1 MRLVMILMVLLFLA
15 PACSP
20 QPPCT
25 DASCPDA
32 GESCNHGDTRA
43 CPGGMDAGLCKAG
56 VQTCLGGNWSACK
69 GAVDPVPERCNGHDD
84 DCDGL
89 IDEGKVC
96 GVYPSNSGQSCRYVK
111 SLRKATCDD
120 RQPCQC
126 FITPDGQDWSCFGGT
141 AATVRWMTLTDIQ
154 RQCGK
159 ESLTGYCGGIK
170 ASCQSF
176 GRYRWLVSGQGFL
189 ERVFP
194 EH

>member
-1 MRLVMILMVLLFLA
+1 MRFLIVLPVLFLL
-15 PACSP
+15 ACSP
-20 QPPCT
+20 PIPCENCT
-25 DASCPDA
+25 DSGEVSCSPGA
-32 GESCNHGDTRA
+32 TRK
-43 CPGGMDAGLCKAG
+43 CPNSFDNGLCKSG
-56 VQTCLGGNWSACK
+56 TQTCLGGKWSTCK

-96 GVYPSNSGQSCRYVK
+96 GVYPSNSGQSCKFVK
-111 SLRKATCDD
+111 RLKKATCND

-126 FITPDGQDWSCFGGT
+126 FITPDGQEWSCFGGT
-141 AATVRWMTLTDIQ
+141 MTTVRWMTLTDIQ
-154 RQCGK
+154 RRCGK

-194 EH
+194 E